1 MDQRPGIAPSYT
13 SRKLLVPL
21 AIGAVVWAV
30 LLLIGYV
37 LYSWV
42 T

>member
-1 MDQRPGIAPSYT
+1 MDELPGIAPSYT

-21 AIGAVVWAV
+21 AIGAAVWAV
-30 LLLIGYV
+30 ILFIVYG